1 MYALNKYAS
10 EAAKNSMSPAN
21 VIPKIPLWYSNNS
34 LACKMKCRTHSHQLK
49 LQFNLYKCI
58 LFKPSRDA
66 NIQSKKKRCNLHMRC
81 AFIYQLI
88 HCDVARYANKICNRL
103 KPTAAFI
110 FFFPSIVGF
119 IFVFASKECHS
130 SHKILSHQASI
141 WVHLGLLLVWCRQSN
156 ERKWNESNVN
166 FTIRL
171 IAFTLHLHLRVEVNH
186 LVNCSDSFSNRMS
199 TIPAV
204 SLSCKYFNCNFI
216 ISYMQIW
223 IRMIYSWCA
232 HSHICNLYGLQIYVN
247 DWNSLKMC
255 KKHIFMSLSQPH
267 QYFC

>member
-1 MYALNKYAS
+1 
-10 EAAKNSMSPAN
+10 
-21 VIPKIPLWYSNNS
+21 
-34 LACKMKCRTHSHQLK
+34 MKCRTHSHQLK

-58 LFKPSRDA
+58 LFKPSRDP

-110 FFFPSIVGF
+110 FFPFHRRFHLRLCKQRMPLKPQNIIAPSIHMSASR
-119 IFVFASKECHS
+119 FALGVVSSVKWKEM
-130 SHKILSHQASI
+130 
-141 WVHLGLLLVWCRQSN
+141 
-156 ERKWNESNVN
+156 KWNESNVN

-223 IRMIYSWCA
+223 IRMIYSRCA

-255 KKHIFMSLSQPH
+255 KKHKFMSLSQPH